1 MITALLRNLF
11 TVVFVCIS
19 DTVNGLNLDKSKR
32 AHFRVK
38 CKLYLMV
45 KF

>member
-1 MITALLRNLF
+1 MITSLLRNLF

-19 DTVNGLNLDKSKR
+19 DTVNGLNLDKSKQAYFR
-32 AHFRVK
+32 ATR
-38 CKLYLMV
+38 KLYLMV